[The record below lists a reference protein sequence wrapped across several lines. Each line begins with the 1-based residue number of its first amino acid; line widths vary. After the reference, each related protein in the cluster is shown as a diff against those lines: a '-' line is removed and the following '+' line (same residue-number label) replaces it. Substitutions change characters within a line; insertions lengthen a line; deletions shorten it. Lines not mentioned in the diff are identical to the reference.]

1 MRPRNPENRH
11 LPINM
16 YQRTRKR
23 KNGKV
28 WIGYFYR
35 QPNGQDISLGSD
47 LADAKLRW
55 AELEAKAAPSDLKIM
70 GAIFDRYERD
80 IIPYKA
86 PRTQVDNKAELKQLR
101 AIFETAPI
109 EAITPA
115 MIAQY
120 RDARTAKT
128 RANREIALLSHV
140 FNTAREWGLCQQAN
154 PCQGVRKNKEK
165 PRDYYADDLVWKAVY
180 SQACHELRDAMDL
193 AYLTGQR
200 PADVINMRRDNA
212 ADGFLR
218 VQQGKTAKRLRI
230 ITANESG
237 LNSLGKLL
245 ERIAQGNAE
254 HLSQYLIINRSGK
267 KVSGRMLRNRWD
279 EARLKAAIEAEQAGD
294 KALGQRIRQFQFKDI
309 RPKAASEISDISEAS
324 ALLGHSKEGITE
336 RVYRRIG
343 SVAKPSRA

>member
-1 MRPRNPENRH
+1 MRPRKPEYRH
-11 LPINM
+11 LPMNM
-16 YQRTRKR
+16 YMRTRKR

-28 WIGYFYR
+28 WVDYFYR
-35 QPNGQDISLGSD
+35 EKYGKTISLGSD
-47 LADAKLRW
+47 LVEAKLKW
-55 AELEAKAAPSDLKIM
+55 AELEAKATPSELKMM

-80 IIPYKA
+80 IIPGKA
-86 PRTQVDNKAELKQLR
+86 PRTQTDNKAELKQLR
-101 AIFETAPI
+101 LVFNDAPI

-115 MIAQY
+115 MVAQY

-165 PRDYYADDLVWKAVY
+165 PRDYYADDVVWKAVY

-200 PADVINMRRDNA
+200 PADVIQMRRDSV

-230 ITANESG
+230 RVSDDSG
-237 LNSLGKLL
+237 LNSLGLLL
-245 ERIAQGNAE
+245 ERIAKGNAE
-254 HLSQYLIINRSGK
+254 HSSQYLILNRRGW
-267 KVSGRMLRNRWD
+267 KVSGQMLRNRWD
-279 EARLKAAIEAEQAGD
+279 EARAKAASEAEQNDD
-294 KALGQRIRQFQFKDI
+294 KGLALRIREFQFKDI
-309 RPKAASEISDISEAS
+309 RPKAASEISDIADAS
-324 ALLGHSKEGITE
+324 ALLGHSKEEIT
-336 RVYRRIG
+336 RKVYRRIG
-343 SVAKPSRA
+343 SVAKPSK